1 MDKTV
6 PPDRNR
12 LSECGLCPS
21 QAGMRN
27 AEWEAR
33 NQRKNGEN
41 MSQTRCSQKDRYE
54 FVHLFMKHA
63 NLNGN
68 TEYDLQQAAQRL
80 LRYGATLGRIAVDDC
95 NGPGY
100 PNGLTPEQYNRI
112 DARWEAYMDKQHAKE
127 ERINVKVTELCAKFG
142 CKPVFSGDPRGC
154 VLKIGMPD
162 GFNNSWGGEGLCVPT
177 A

>member
-1 MDKTV
+1 
-6 PPDRNR
+6 
-12 LSECGLCPS
+12 
-21 QAGMRN
+21 
-27 AEWEAR
+27 
-33 NQRKNGEN
+33 

-68 TEYDLQQAAQRL
+68 TELDTQQAAQRL

-100 PNGLTPEQYNRI
+100 PNGLTPEQYRRI
-112 DARWEAYMDKQHAKE
+112 DERWEAYQDKQHAKE
-127 ERINVKVTELCAKFG
+127 ERINAKVTELCEKFG

-154 VLKIGMPD
+154 VLKIAMPD